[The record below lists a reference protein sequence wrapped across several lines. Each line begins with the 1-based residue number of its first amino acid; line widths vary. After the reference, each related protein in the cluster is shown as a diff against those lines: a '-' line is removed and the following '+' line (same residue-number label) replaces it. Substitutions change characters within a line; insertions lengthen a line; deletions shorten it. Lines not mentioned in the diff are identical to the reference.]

1 MFIASHVILLKTN
14 LKGIKMVQ
22 SDHQILSLNLL
33 RDFCLEKLI
42 SYRIQVVFV
51 RLRLQM
57 HSKYNRYSYSRT
69 HRAPNIYNIDVKQN
83 MSYKN
88 FWYQKL
94 SDEDN
99 RKFKLYASGQF
110 SPVNFIKNRTLA
122 IHDIDTSIRKTPTSI
137 TTKSKVHFSD

>member
-33 RDFCLEKLI
+33 SDFCLEKLI

-51 RLRLQM
+51 RLRLQK
-57 HSKYNRYSYSRT
+57 HSMYNRYSYSRT

-83 MSYKN
+83 TSYKN
-88 FWYQKL
+88 LWYQNPTI
-94 SDEDN
+94 ED
-99 RKFKLYASGQF
+99 KKIQ
-110 SPVNFIKNRTLA
+110 A
-122 IHDIDTSIRKTPTSI
+122 IR
-137 TTKSKVHFSD
+137 